1 MSLKQWIAVDRDCHP
16 KSLRHSPTQPTTSES
31 TLPVTPSEV
40 PQPDSLPN
48 ETSSEP
54 VGSSDDG
61 TALALQE
68 FQLSCPD

>member
-1 MSLKQWIAVDRDCHP
+1 MSLKQWTAVDRDCHP
-16 KSLRHSPTQPTTSES
+16 KSSRHSPTLPTTSES
-31 TLPVTPSEV
+31 ILPATPSEV
-40 PQPDSLPN
+40 PRPDSLPK

-54 VGSSDDG
+54 ACSLDDG

>member
-1 MSLKQWIAVDRDCHP
+1 MSLKQWTAVDRDCHP
-16 KSLRHSPTQPTTSES
+16 KSSRLSQTQHTTSES
-31 TLPVTPSEV
+31 TLPATPSAA
-40 PQPDSLPN
+40 PLPDSLPN

-54 VGSSDDG
+54 VGSLDDG